1 MEFKKNNQKYK
12 FWHSPIVL
20 LVLFIFLIFFIYNII
35 GLLEKERETS
45 HKKEL
50 ALEQLSELRSREDAL
65 NKDILKFKIEEGQEE
80 LIREKYQVAKE
91 GEKMVVIVDEDS
103 SDKQT
108 EQKEESHG
116 FWNWL
121 KDFFNEKR

>member
-65 NKDILKFKIEEGQEE
+65 NKDILKFKTEEGQEE
-80 LIREKYQVAKE
+80 IIREKYQVAKE
-91 GEKMVVIVDEDS
+91 GEKMVVIVDES
-103 SDKQT
+103 SLD
-108 EQKEESHG
+108 ERLVEKEESHG

-121 KDFFNEKR
+121 KNFFNEKR